1 MARTAIIGMGVTG
14 YSCLRYLAQVDELV
28 VVDTRSEPPNGA
40 LAQATY
46 PGVDYHFGTTRYD
59 FTGVDRVIV
68 SPGIDL
74 DDCLLKVAR
83 AKHLEFLSDID
94 LFCRVAN
101 APIYAITGT
110 NGKSTVTSL
119 VGHILKK
126 AGRRVGVGGN
136 LGEAA
141 LDLLDDGTERYVL
154 ELSSF
159 QLERMASYR
168 FRSATVLNITA
179 DHLDRHGS
187 IKSYVASKRLIY
199 ARCEVAVANRADVMT
214 LPEHDVARLVTFG
227 LDEPEPGSWGVVL
240 RGTQRFIARGISD
253 CDGLST
259 DAELV
264 VAVDD
269 LSISG
274 RHNEL
279 NVLAAFALLDTEDIP
294 VSTLAEASRSF
305 QGLPHR
311 CELVY
316 ECKGVSY
323 VNDSKATNVGA
334 TLAALEG
341 LGASNRKQLVLI
353 AGGDGKGADFAVLKP
368 AVERFVKAVVL
379 LGKDAAALQ
388 GALRDVVE
396 TVRVADLAEAVATA
410 QDISDVGDLVL
421 LSPACASLDMYQN
434 FMERGAHFSRLVR
447 ELSS

>member
-46 PGVDYHFGTTRYD
+46 PSVDYQFGITRYD

-83 AKHLEFLSDID
+83 ARRLEFLSDID
-94 LFCRVAN
+94 LFCRTAN

-126 AGRRVGVGGN
+126 AGRRTGVGGN

-141 LDLLDDGTERYVL
+141 LDLLDDETERYVL

-168 FRSATVLNITA
+168 FRSATVLNITE
-179 DHLDRHGS
+179 DHLDRHKS
-187 IKSYVASKRLIY
+187 IKSYVASKRRIY
-199 ARCEVAVANRADVMT
+199 ADCEVAVANRADVMT

-240 RGTQRFIARGISD
+240 RGTQRFIARGTAD
-253 CDGLST
+253 ADGVS
-259 DAELV
+259 AGAQLV
-264 VAVDD
+264 VAIDD
-269 LSISG
+269 LTISG

-311 CELVY
+311 CQMVC
-316 ECKGVSY
+316 ECEGVVY

-341 LGASNRKQLVLI
+341 LGTSNRKRLVLI

-368 AVERFVKAVVL
+368 VVERFVKAVVL

-388 GALRDVVE
+388 DALSDVVE

-410 QDISDVGDLVL
+410 QDVSDAGDLVL

>member
-1 MARTAIIGMGVTG
+1 M
-14 YSCLRYLAQVDELV
+14 
-28 VVDTRSEPPNGA
+28 
-40 LAQATY
+40 
-46 PGVDYHFGTTRYD
+46 
-59 FTGVDRVIV
+59 
-68 SPGIDL
+68 
-74 DDCLLKVAR
+74 
-83 AKHLEFLSDID
+83 
-94 LFCRVAN
+94 
-101 APIYAITGT
+101 
-110 NGKSTVTSL
+110 
-119 VGHILKK
+119 
-126 AGRRVGVGGN
+126 
-136 LGEAA
+136 
-141 LDLLDDGTERYVL
+141 
-154 ELSSF
+154 
-159 QLERMASYR
+159 
-168 FRSATVLNITA
+168 
-179 DHLDRHGS
+179 
-187 IKSYVASKRLIY
+187 
-199 ARCEVAVANRADVMT
+199 
-214 LPEHDVARLVTFG
+214 
-227 LDEPEPGSWGVVL
+227 
-240 RGTQRFIARGISD
+240 
-253 CDGLST
+253 
-259 DAELV
+259 
-264 VAVDD
+264 
-269 LSISG
+269 
-274 RHNEL
+274 
-279 NVLAAFALLDTEDIP
+279 LAAFALLDTEDIP

-311 CELVY
+311 CELVC